1 MSRGTATDEFRDSFQ
16 LHSVDGT
23 PLRVWVGGDGP
34 PIVLVHGSFAD
45 HRAWAV
51 PVAELNKHFTTFAMD
66 RRGFGGSGDG
76 AEYSIE
82 RDFHDVS
89 AVVRAASVRS
99 DQPVILWGHSYGANC
114 AMGGASISSD
124 TDHLVLYEP
133 SLGLKYPPGAIEEA
147 EAALAAGDREKAV
160 VRMLFDILDMSQD
173 EIDALRSSP
182 RWPHLLAGAHTA
194 PRECRTEEAW
204 EYGAGQFDGI
214 GAPTL
219 LLSGSESPASVKE
232 ATERAAG
239 DTKYPHPRIG
249 RSWPFRSPNR
259 PCDGRLDHPRTLVAI
274 ANGLQRLT
282 HTRVGVCPPALEVPI
297 EAPLE
302 VLVIHPELSI
312 QDGRHIRY

>member
-1 MSRGTATDEFRDSFQ
+1 MSQGTATDEFRDSFQ
-16 LHSVDGT
+16 VHSVDGT

-45 HRAWAV
+45 HSAWAV

-76 AEYSIE
+76 AEYSIG

-99 DQPVILWGHSYGANC
+99 GQPVVLWGHSYGANC

-124 TDHLVLYEP
+124 VDHLVLYEP

-147 EAALAAGDREKAV
+147 EAALAAGDRENAV

-173 EIDALRSSP
+173 EIDAMRSSP
-182 RWPHLLAGAHTA
+182 RWPHLLAGADTA
-194 PRECRTEEAW
+194 PRECHVEEAW
-204 EYGAGQFDGI
+204 EYAPGQFDGI
-214 GAPTL
+214 DAPTL

-232 ATERAAG
+232 ATDRAA
-239 DTKYPHPRIG
+239 DAVPNARIHVLEG
-249 RSWPFRSPNR
+249 HGHFA
-259 PCDGRLDHPRTLVAI
+259 HRTD
-274 ANGLQRLT
+274 
-282 HTRVGVCPPALEVPI
+282 PAMV
-297 EAPLE
+297 
-302 VLVIHPELSI
+302 VSI
-312 QDGRHIRY
+312 IQEFSSS